1 VGGSGVGEKI
11 LGAVR
16 GHVQSPKGIPMWM
29 YCGAGAFAAL
39 VVTIALLQGGSSLPV
54 GVQILLGAITL
65 APWIPGV
72 PQKWMSLT
80 FVLLST
86 IPTLMFTWSGGS
98 PLMFGVL
105 ALSAARVAIASS
117 LPGAIAYALFAAAI
131 VIGRQFV
138 AHQHFDWVLWKTYL
152 ELGVTLGFAAR
163 YQRLFI
169 ARSRQARE
177 EHAQL
182 AAMEER
188 RGIARD
194 VHDVLAHT
202 LTILMVQLNSAR
214 LTLQDDPEAAGEIL
228 DQVSQHGRHCLVEI
242 RKTVG
247 LLSEPTRTPG
257 DGGPI
262 DGARGIEE
270 LVASYRNAG
279 VEIDLRLD
287 VGMAHLGRLATAP
300 NEVWKAG
307 YRIVQEALANA
318 TKHAPGSPVNVWI
331 GVDDAGLHMTLSN
344 LLRPGVVV
352 LELPSGGHGVRGMR
366 ERVAAVGGEF
376 SAGPEANMWV
386 VRAELPLVK
395 RPANADQP
403 TATLG
408 RAS

>member
-1 VGGSGVGEKI
+1 
-11 LGAVR
+11 
-16 GHVQSPKGIPMWM
+16 
-29 YCGAGAFAAL
+29 
-39 VVTIALLQGGSSLPV
+39 
-54 GVQILLGAITL
+54 
-65 APWIPGV
+65 
-72 PQKWMSLT
+72 
-80 FVLLST
+80 
-86 IPTLMFTWSGGS
+86 
-98 PLMFGVL
+98 
-105 ALSAARVAIASS
+105 
-117 LPGAIAYALFAAAI
+117 
-131 VIGRQFV
+131 
-138 AHQHFDWVLWKTYL
+138 
-152 ELGVTLGFAAR
+152 
-163 YQRLFI
+163 
-169 ARSRQARE
+169 
-177 EHAQL
+177 
-182 AAMEER
+182 
-188 RGIARD
+188 
-194 VHDVLAHT
+194 
-202 LTILMVQLNSAR
+202 VQLNSAR

-279 VEIDLRLD
+279 VEVDLRLD

>member
-1 VGGSGVGEKI
+1 MGQKL

-16 GHVQSPKGIPMWM
+16 GRVQPPKGIPVWM
-29 YCGAGAFAAL
+29 YCGAGAFAAFVL
-39 VVTIALLQGGSSLPV
+39 VVALIQGGSWLPV
-54 GVQILLGAITL
+54 WLQVVLALVTL
-65 APWIPGV
+65 APWIPGI
-72 PQKWMSLT
+72 PQKWMPLS
-80 FVLLST
+80 FVLVST
-86 IPTLMFTWSGGS
+86 IPTLVLTWTGGS
-98 PLMFGVL
+98 PLMFSVL
-105 ALSAARVAIASS
+105 ALSAARVAISSTLPAS
-117 LPGAIAYALFAAAI
+117 IAYALFAAVI

-138 AHQHFDWVLWKTYL
+138 AHHDFDWVLWKTYL
-152 ELGVTLGFAAR
+152 ELGLAFGYAAR

-177 EHAQL
+177 EHARL

-188 RGIARD
+188 RRIARD

-214 LTLQDDPEAAGEIL
+214 LTLQDDPEAAGELL

-247 LLSEPTRTPG
+247 LLSEPDRTPG
-257 DGGPI
+257 EAGPI

-279 VEIDLRLD
+279 VEVDLRLD
-287 VGMAHLGRLATAP
+287 VALENLGRLATAS
-300 NEVWKAG
+300 NDVWKSG

-318 TKHAPGSPVNVWI
+318 TKHAPGSPVKVRI
-331 GVDDAGLHMTLSN
+331 AVDDAGMHMTLSN
-344 LLRPGVVV
+344 ALQPGVVMF
-352 LELPSGGHGVRGMR
+352 ELPSGGHGLRGMR

-376 SAGPEANMWV
+376 SAGLEGNTWV
-386 VRAELPLVK
+386 VRVELPLCR
-395 RPANADQP
+395 RPIDAEQTP
-403 TATLG
+403 ATLG